1 MILRVP
7 VITRDD
13 VSLWW
18 AESVPADGTPLLLV
32 QGLGHTADMWFRIL
46 PGLSSNRRTIRFD
59 NRGVGRSNVPPTPWS
74 ITDMADDAVAVMD
87 AAGVD
92 RVNVF
97 GVSMGGLIAQ
107 ELALDHPDRVE
118 RLVLGGTHPGGRDA
132 VRMDPAAAMMLMDRT
147 PGTAREAAVASVPF
161 LYAEDTNRDDI
172 DVDID
177 VRVRYPMRASAY
189 FGQLDAM
196 RRHEGTLD
204 RLPKLTAPTL
214 VIHGREDRL
223 VKPRN
228 AEIIAA
234 AIPGARLTLIDG
246 AGHVFWTDR
255 PEQTVALVTQF
266 LAEPDGC

>member
-223 VKPRN
+223 VKPCN